1 VADEKPE
8 VPDQDA
14 TSATSAGADD
24 TTPADADT
32 PSDPGTTPAAAD
44 DTAAQLAALQAE
56 NEALRAQL
64 GQQPEPAPEGGGVQW
79 RSVFSWILVVLAVIA
94 VVFGAFAFW
103 LQTTITDEEQFVQT
117 YKDIQREEAVA
128 TALSQDISEAFISG
142 GNVETFVA
150 DTLPPDLE
158 FLTVPLT
165 DALRTVTADVTKE
178 VLQSDAFAGVWQAV
192 LRVAHTVT
200 LKAIRTEG
208 EIAIDLNEVAGE
220 VSSALEERGITVFEG
235 QDIELPEIV
244 LWQSD
249 EIAAASQALELIE
262 TLGWFLPL
270 LALILIGLA
279 IWVSPDRRRTIGA
292 LGIGTAIALLVTL
305 VVVDVT
311 KANTVGAIED
321 DIARPAAV
329 ETWETTVRFFV
340 QASWAVIVLGLIV
353 GFVAWVVGPSERAQ
367 RIRTWWNE
375 TIERWRG
382 ADATVPTSGFA
393 GFIATWKRTIQ
404 WGAVVLGLLFIIL
417 VPDASAWAVIIT
429 ALVVLVIVAVVEVVG
444 GPNAPPDQPT
454 DDYVVAGSNQPPA
467 EPVAAA
473 VSGGDD
479 TGEAGGPPG

>member
-14 TSATSAGADD
+14 AGATSAGADD
-24 TTPADADT
+24 TIPADAADT
-32 PSDPGTTPAAAD
+32 PSDRGAKADAAD

-79 RSVFSWILVVLAVIA
+79 RSVFSWILVVLAAIA

-103 LQTTITDEEQFVQT
+103 LQTTITDEERFVET

-128 TALSQDISEAFISG
+128 AALSQDISEAFISG

-150 DTLPPDLE
+150 NTLPPDLE

-165 DALRTVTADVTKE
+165 DGLRTVTAEVTKE
-178 VLQSDAFAGVWQAV
+178 VLQSDAFAGVWQTV
-192 LRVAHTVT
+192 LRLTHEVM

-208 EIAIDLNEVAGE
+208 EIAIDLNEVADE

-235 QDIELPEIV
+235 QDIELPTIV

-249 EIAAASQALELIE
+249 EIAAASQTLELIE

-279 IWVSPDRRRTIGA
+279 IWVSPDRRRTIAA
-292 LGIGTAIALLVTL
+292 LGIGSAIALLVTL
-305 VVVDVT
+305 VVIDVT

-329 ETWETTVRFFV
+329 ETWETTLRFFV
-340 QASWAVIVLGLIV
+340 QASWALIVLGLIV

-367 RIRTWWNE
+367 RVRTWWNE

-444 GPNAPPDQPT
+444 GPNAPPDKPA
-454 DDYVVAGSNQPPA
+454 DDSVVADSDQPPA
-467 EPVAAA
+467 EPVAAPA
-473 VSGGDD
+473 SSGDD
-479 TGEAGGPPG
+479 AGAASDT